1 MRVIIFSCIIL
12 IQACVFQSEDIVHLD
27 SRGNTYF
34 DIVQN
39 DSLIIY
45 FTTEAISGKGIFVLG
60 IDSKCK
66 ATKRIQKLE
75 ISYKKNSD
83 LQYRRIKEMRYYH
96 NNSIIDTIDT
106 ISNNIQMRFGIN
118 QYSFVENQFAEN
130 KEDLEVKIEL
140 YTDSIFLID
149 TILRLTPKSLK
160 SIKMH

>member
-12 IQACVFQSEDIVHLD
+12 IQACVFQSEDIVHVD
-27 SRGNTYF
+27 NKGNTYF

-39 DSLIIY
+39 DSLIMY
-45 FTTEAISGKGIFVLG
+45 FTTEAISGKGLFVLG

-130 KEDLEVKIEL
+130 KEGLEVKIKL

-149 TILRLTPKSLK
+149 TILTLTPKSLK